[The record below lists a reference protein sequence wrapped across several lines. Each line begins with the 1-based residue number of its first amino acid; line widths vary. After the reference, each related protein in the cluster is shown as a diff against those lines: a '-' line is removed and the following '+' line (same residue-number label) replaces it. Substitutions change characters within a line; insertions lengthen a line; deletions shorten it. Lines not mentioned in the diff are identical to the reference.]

1 MLQKEQGM
9 SFARAIAAGFSIE
22 YMDDLVSFAECFGAD
37 RLRYV
42 IMQFIQDVYAGI
54 RLF

>member
-1 MLQKEQGM
+1 MICRQCLLRALDSRRLMLQKEQGM

-37 RLRYV
+37 RLR
-42 IMQFIQDVYAGI
+42 
-54 RLF
+54 